1 MPVGPRNRWCNFML
15 RTDRETLRVRMI
27 LGLVPFLASTLLS
40 VSCSSDAAK
49 GGSDSAAAP
58 TVAAAKVRRA
68 DLTRA
73 LVVTAEFRPYQEID
87 VHAKVAGYVKR
98 IYVDVGD
105 RVKEG
110 QLIAVLEIPE
120 LQDEVQTAEAS
131 VSKSQEE
138 IRRAQADL
146 ERTLSA
152 HDVAHLA
159 YSRLADVSK
168 TRPGLVAQ
176 QEIDDALGRDRI
188 ADAQVAT
195 AKASLSAAEQQLRV
209 AQADRQKVRTLF
221 AYAQIKAPFSG
232 VVTKRY
238 ADTGSMIQTGIS
250 SQTQSMPLVTLA
262 QESLLRLVIPVPE
275 SAVSKMRLGG
285 PVEVSV
291 STLGKKFQGQVSR
304 FADQVDTATR
314 TMHTEVD
321 VPNPKGELVPGMYA
335 SASLILDDERNALAV
350 PVQALTRSED
360 SVSVL
365 LIDQQNKLQERS
377 VQIGIEA
384 PDQVEILSGL
394 NEGDLVVVGNRD
406 QLQPG
411 MAVQP
416 KVISRAQT
424 SGGK

>member
-1 MPVGPRNRWCNFML
+1 MQSMYKANHRAMCNKKS
-15 RTDRETLRVRMI
+15 TA
-27 LGLVPFLASTLLS
+27 GLLSSVASTLLL
-40 VSCSSDAAK
+40 VSCSPNSAK
-49 GGSDSAAAP
+49 DGPDPAAAP
-58 TVAAAKVRRA
+58 TVAAAKVHRT

-73 LVVTAEFRPYQEID
+73 LAVTAEFRPYQEID

-105 RVKEG
+105 RVKGG

-146 ERTLSA
+146 ERSQSA
-152 HDVAHLA
+152 HEVAHLA

-176 QEIDDALGRDRI
+176 QEIDDALGRDRV
-188 ADAQVAT
+188 AEAQVAT

-209 AQADRQKVRTLF
+209 AQADRERVRTLF
-221 AYAQIKAPFSG
+221 AYAQIKAPFTG

-262 QESLLRLVIPVPE
+262 QENLLRLVIPVPE
-275 SAVSKMRLGG
+275 SAVSKIRLGS

-291 STLGKKFQGQVSR
+291 SALGKKFQGKVAR

-321 VPNPKGELVPGMYA
+321 VPNSSGELVPGMYA
-335 SASLILDDERNALAV
+335 SASLVLNDERNALAV
-350 PVQALTRSED
+350 PVQALTRTED
-360 SVSVL
+360 SVTVL
-365 LIDQQNKLQERS
+365 LINRQNKLEERP
-377 VQIGIEA
+377 VQIGTET
-384 PDQVEILSGL
+384 PDQVEIISGL
-394 NEGDLVVVGNRD
+394 SEGDLVVVGNRS

-411 MAVQP
+411 IAVQP
-416 KVISRAQT
+416 KVISSTHT
-424 SGGK
+424 SGGM

>member
-1 MPVGPRNRWCNFML
+1 MHKAGCR
-15 RTDRETLRVRMI
+15 RTWNPSISLS
-27 LGLVPFLASTLLS
+27 LLSCFASTLLF
-40 VSCSSDAAK
+40 VSCSSNAAK
-49 GGSDSAAAP
+49 DGPDSIAAP
-58 TVAAAKVRRA
+58 TVAAAKVLRT

-73 LVVTAEFRPYQEID
+73 LAVTAEFRPFQVID
-87 VHAKVAGYVKR
+87 VHAKVSGYVKR

-120 LQDEVQTAEAS
+120 LQDDVQTAEAS

-146 ERTLSA
+146 ERAQSA
-152 HDVAHLA
+152 HEVAHLA
-159 YSRLADVSK
+159 SSRLVDVSK

-176 QEIDDALGRDRI
+176 QEVDDAVGRDRVTE
-188 ADAQVAT
+188 AQVAT
-195 AKASLSAAEQQLRV
+195 AKASLSTADQQLRV
-209 AQADRQKVRTLF
+209 AQADRERVRTLF
-221 AYAQIKAPFSG
+221 AYAQIKAPFAG
-232 VVTKRY
+232 VITKRY

-262 QESLLRLVIPVPE
+262 QENLLRLVIPVPE
-275 SAVSKMRLGG
+275 SAVSKIRLGS

-291 STLGKKFQGQVSR
+291 STLGRKFEGKVAR
-304 FADQVDTATR
+304 FADQVDMATR

-335 SASLILDDERNALAV
+335 SASLVLNDERNALAV
-350 PVQALTRSED
+350 PVQALTRAED
-360 SVSVL
+360 RITVL
-365 LIDQQNKLQERS
+365 LIDKHNKLEERP
-377 VQIGIEA
+377 VKIGVEA

-394 NEGDLVVVGNRD
+394 TEGDLVVIGNRS

-416 KVISRAQT
+416 KVISTAQT
-424 SGGK
+424 SGGA

>member
-1 MPVGPRNRWCNFML
+1 MI
-15 RTDRETLRVRMI
+15 RTDHEILRRVRTK
-27 LGLVPFLASTLLS
+27 LVLASFLASTVLL

-49 GGSDSAAAP
+49 TEPDSAAAP

-68 DLTRA
+68 DLTRVLA
-73 LVVTAEFRPYQEID
+73 VTAEFRPYQEIE

-105 RVKEG
+105 HIKAG
-110 QLIAVLEIPE
+110 QLIAILEIPE

-146 ERTLSA
+146 ERAQSA
-152 HDVAHLA
+152 HEVAHVA

-176 QEIDDALGRDRI
+176 QEIDDALGRDRV
-188 ADAQVAT
+188 AEAQVAT

-209 AQADRQKVRTLF
+209 AQADREKVRTLF
-221 AYAQIKAPFSG
+221 AYAQIKAPFAG

-262 QESLLRLVIPVPE
+262 QENLLRLVIPVPE
-275 SAVSKMRLGG
+275 SAVSKIRSGS

-291 STLGKKFQGQVSR
+291 STLGKKFQGKVAR
-304 FADQVDTATR
+304 FADQVDMATR

-321 VPNPKGELVPGMYA
+321 VPNPTGELVPGMYA
-335 SASLILDDERNALAV
+335 NASLVLNDERSALSV
-350 PVQALTRSED
+350 PVQALTRTED
-360 SVSVL
+360 NVSVL
-365 LIDQQNKLQERS
+365 LIDKQNKLEERI
-377 VQIGIEA
+377 VRIGIETA
-384 PDQVEILSGL
+384 DQVEILSGL
-394 NEGDLVVVGNRD
+394 NENDLVVVGSRS
-406 QLQPG
+406 QLQQG
-411 MAVQP
+411 MTVHP
-416 KVISRAQT
+416 KIISSDQT

>member
-1 MPVGPRNRWCNFML
+1 MYGTNRQTVRSI
-15 RTDRETLRVRMI
+15 RTT
-27 LGLVPFLASTLLS
+27 LGLLSLFASTLLLA
-40 VSCSSDAAK
+40 SCSSDAAK
-49 GGSDSAAAP
+49 GGPDSAPAP
-58 TVAAAKVRRA
+58 TVAAAKVHRA

-73 LVVTAEFRPYQEID
+73 LAVTAEFRPNQEID

-105 RVKEG
+105 HVKEG
-110 QLIAVLEIPE
+110 QLIAILEIPE

-138 IRRAQADL
+138 IQRAKADL
-146 ERTLSA
+146 ERA
-152 HDVAHLA
+152 QFEHEVAHLA

-176 QEIDDALGRDRI
+176 QEIDDSFGRDRVTE
-188 ADAQVAT
+188 AQVAT
-195 AKASLSAAEQQLRV
+195 ARASLSTAEQQLRV
-209 AQADRQKVRTLF
+209 AQAEREKVRTLF
-221 AYAQIKAPFSG
+221 AYAQIKAPFTG

-262 QESLLRLVIPVPE
+262 QENLLRLVIPVPE
-275 SAVSKMRLGG
+275 SAVSKIRLGSA
-285 PVEVSV
+285 VEVSV
-291 STLGKKFQGQVSR
+291 STLGKKFQGKVAR

-335 SASLILDDERNALAV
+335 SVSLVLNDERNALAV
-350 PVQALTRSED
+350 PVQALARTED
-360 SVSVL
+360 RVSVL
-365 LIDQQNKLQERS
+365 LIDKQNKLEERA
-377 VQIGIEA
+377 VQIGIET

-394 NEGDLVVVGNRD
+394 NEGDLVVVGNRS

-411 MAVQP
+411 MTVQP
-416 KVISRAQT
+416 KIISSAQT
-424 SGGK
+424 SGGM

>member
-1 MPVGPRNRWCNFML
+1 MP
-15 RTDRETLRVRMI
+15 RTDCEILRRKRI
-27 LGLVPFLASTLLS
+27 TPGLMSFLASTLLL
-40 VSCSSDAAK
+40 VSCSSQAAK
-49 GGSDSAAAP
+49 DSPAAP
-58 TVAAAKVRRA
+58 TVAAAKVHRA

-73 LVVTAEFRPYQEID
+73 VAVTAEFRPYQEID

-110 QLIAVLEIPE
+110 QLLAVLEIPE
-120 LQDEVQTAEAS
+120 LQSEVETAEAS

-138 IRRAQADL
+138 IRRAQAEL
-146 ERTLSA
+146 ERTQSA
-152 HDVAHLA
+152 QLVAHLA
-159 YSRLADVSK
+159 YTRLAEVSK

-176 QEIDDALGRDRI
+176 QEIDDALGRDRV
-188 ADAQVAT
+188 AQAQVAT
-195 AKASLSAAEQQLRV
+195 AQAALSAAGQQLHV
-209 AQADRQKVRTLF
+209 AQDDRDRVRTLF
-221 AYAQIKAPFSG
+221 AYSQIRAPFNG

-262 QESLLRLVIPVPE
+262 QENLLRLVIPVPE
-275 SAVSKMRLGG
+275 SAVSKLRLGS
-285 PVEVSV
+285 PVEVMV
-291 STLGKKFQGQVSR
+291 SSLGKKFQGKVSR

-335 SASLILDDERNALAV
+335 TASLVLNNERNALAV
-350 PVQALTRSED
+350 PVQALTRGED
-360 SVSVL
+360 SLSVL
-365 LIDQQNKLQERS
+365 VINQQNKLEERS

-384 PDQVEILSGL
+384 SDQLEILSGL
-394 NEGDLVVVGNRD
+394 NEGELVVVGNRS

-416 KVISRAQT
+416 KIVSLVQT

>member
-1 MPVGPRNRWCNFML
+1 ML
-15 RTDRETLRVRMI
+15 RTDRETLWRAGTT
-27 LGLVPFLASTLLS
+27 LGFLPILASTVLL

-49 GGSDSAAAP
+49 SGPGAAAAP
-58 TVAAAKVRRA
+58 TVAAARVRRG
-68 DLTRA
+68 DLARA
-73 LVVTAEFRPYQEID
+73 LAVTAEFRPYQEID

-105 RVKEG
+105 RVKAG
-110 QLIAVLEIPE
+110 QLIAILEIPE

-146 ERTLSA
+146 ERAQSA
-152 HDVAHLA
+152 HEVAHVA

-176 QEIDDALGRDRI
+176 QEIDDALGRDRV
-188 ADAQVAT
+188 AEAQVAT
-195 AKASLSAAEQQLRV
+195 ARASLSAAEQQLRV
-209 AQADRQKVRTLF
+209 AQADREKVRTLF
-221 AYAQIKAPFSG
+221 AYAQIKAPFTG

-262 QESLLRLVIPVPE
+262 QENLLRLVIPVPE
-275 SAVSKMRLGG
+275 SAISKIRLGS

-291 STLGKKFQGQVSR
+291 STLGKKFQGRVAR
-304 FADQVDTATR
+304 FADQLDMATR

-321 VPNPKGELVPGMYA
+321 VPNPTGELVPGMYA
-335 SASLILDDERNALAV
+335 SASLVLNDERNALSV
-350 PVQALTRSED
+350 PVQALTRTED
-360 SVSVL
+360 RASVL
-365 LIDQQNKLQERS
+365 LINKQNKLEERS
-377 VQIGIEA
+377 VQIGIET

-394 NEGDLVVVGNRD
+394 NEGDFVVVGNQS

-416 KVISRAQT
+416 KIISSAQT

>member
-1 MPVGPRNRWCNFML
+1 MRKADVSLGWYPGK
-15 RTDRETLRVRMI
+15 TLS
-27 LGLVPFLASTLLS
+27 LVCCVASASLI
-40 VSCSSDAAK
+40 VSCSSNAAK
-49 GGSDSAAAP
+49 DGPDSIAAP
-58 TVAAAKVRRA
+58 TVAAAKVLRT

-73 LVVTAEFRPYQEID
+73 LAVTAEFRPYQVID
-87 VHAKVAGYVKR
+87 VHAKVSGYVKR

-120 LQDEVQTAEAS
+120 LQDDVQTAEAS

-146 ERTLSA
+146 ERAQSA
-152 HDVAHLA
+152 HVVEHLA
-159 YSRLADVSK
+159 SSRLVDVSK

-176 QEIDDALGRDRI
+176 QEVDDAVGRDRV
-188 ADAQVAT
+188 AEAQVAT
-195 AKASLSAAEQQLRV
+195 AKATLSTADQQLRV
-209 AQADRQKVRTLF
+209 AQADRERVRTLF
-221 AYAQIKAPFSG
+221 AYAQIKAPFAG
-232 VVTKRY
+232 VITKRY

-262 QESLLRLVIPVPE
+262 QENLLRLVIPVPE
-275 SAVSKMRLGG
+275 SAVSRIRLGSQ
-285 PVEVSV
+285 VEVSV
-291 STLGKKFQGQVSR
+291 STLGEKFEGKVAR
-304 FADQVDTATR
+304 FADQVDMATR

-335 SASLILDDERNALAV
+335 SASLVLNNERSALAV
-350 PVQALTRSED
+350 PVQALTRAED
-360 SVSVL
+360 RITVL
-365 LIDQQNKLQERS
+365 LIDKHNKLEERP
-377 VQIGIEA
+377 VKIGVEA

-394 NEGDLVVVGNRD
+394 EEGDLVVIGNRS

-416 KVISRAQT
+416 KVISIAQT
-424 SGGK
+424 SGGA

>member
-1 MPVGPRNRWCNFML
+1 ML
-15 RTDRETLRVRMI
+15 RTYREILRSVGTTLGF
-27 LGLVPFLASTLLS
+27 LPFLPSTLLL

-49 GGSDSAAAP
+49 GGPDSAAP
-58 TVAAAKVRRA
+58 TVAVAKVHRA

-73 LVVTAEFRPYQEID
+73 LAVTAEFRPYQEIE

-146 ERTLSA
+146 ERTQSA
-152 HDVAHLA
+152 HEVTHLA
-159 YSRLADVSK
+159 YSRLAEVSK

-176 QEIDDALGRDRI
+176 QEIDDALGHDRV
-188 ADAQVAT
+188 AEAQVST
-195 AKASLSAAEQQLRV
+195 AKASLSAAEQGLRV
-209 AQADRQKVRTLF
+209 AQADREKVRTMF
-221 AYAQIKAPFSG
+221 AYAQIKAPFAG

-262 QESLLRLVIPVPE
+262 QENLLRLVIPVPE
-275 SAVSKMRLGG
+275 SAVSKIRLGG
-285 PVEVSV
+285 SVEVSV
-291 STLGKKFQGQVSR
+291 SALGKKFQGKVAR
-304 FADQVDTATR
+304 FADQVDMATR

-321 VPNPKGELVPGMYA
+321 VPNPTGELVPGMYA
-335 SASLILDDERNALAV
+335 SASLVLNDERNALAV
-350 PVQALTRSED
+350 PIQAVSRTED
-360 SVSVL
+360 RVSVL
-365 LIDQQNKLQERS
+365 LIDKQDKLDERS
-377 VQIGIEA
+377 VQIGIET

-394 NEGDLVVVGNRD
+394 SEGDLVVVGNRS

-416 KVISRAQT
+416 KIISVAQT

>member
-1 MPVGPRNRWCNFML
+1 ML
-15 RTDRETLRVRMI
+15 RTDHETLWSIRTTLR
-27 LGLVPFLASTLLS
+27 LLPFLASTLLF

-49 GGSDSAAAP
+49 DGQDLVAAP
-58 TVAAAKVRRA
+58 TVAAAKVRRV

-73 LVVTAEFRPYQEID
+73 LAVTAEFRPYQEID

-105 RVKEG
+105 RVKGG
-110 QLIAVLEIPE
+110 QLIAILEIPE

-146 ERTLSA
+146 ERAQSA
-152 HDVAHLA
+152 HEVAHLA

-176 QEIDDALGRDRI
+176 QEIDDALGRDRV
-188 ADAQVAT
+188 AEAQVAT

-209 AQADRQKVRTLF
+209 TQADREKVRTLF
-221 AYAQIKAPFSG
+221 AYAQIKAPFAG
-232 VVTKRY
+232 VITKRY

-262 QESLLRLVIPVPE
+262 QENLLRLVIPVPE
-275 SAVSKMRLGG
+275 SAVSKIRLGG
-285 PVEVSV
+285 SVEVSV
-291 STLGKKFQGQVSR
+291 SALGKKFPGKVAR
-304 FADQVDTATR
+304 FADQVDMATR

-321 VPNPKGELVPGMYA
+321 VPNPTGELVPGMYA
-335 SASLILDDERNALAV
+335 SASLVLNDERNALAV
-350 PVQALTRSED
+350 PVQALTRIED
-360 SVSVL
+360 RVSVL
-365 LIDQQNKLQERS
+365 LINKQNKLEERS
-377 VQIGIEA
+377 VQMGIET

-394 NEGDLVVVGNRD
+394 NEGDLVVIGNRS

-411 MAVQP
+411 IVVQP
-416 KVISRAQT
+416 KIISSAQT

>member
-1 MPVGPRNRWCNFML
+1 MCMKEH
-15 RTDRETLRVRMI
+15 RTPWGFRAAPAPLS
-27 LGLVPFLASTLLS
+27 FLASTLLL
-40 VSCSSDAAK
+40 VSCSSDSAK
-49 GGSDSAAAP
+49 GGPDPTDAP
-58 TVAAAKVRRA
+58 IVAAAKVHRA

-73 LVVTAEFRPYQEID
+73 LAVTAEFRPFQEID
-87 VHAKVAGYVKR
+87 VHAKVAGYVKH

-105 RVKEG
+105 HVKEG

-120 LQDEVQTAEAS
+120 LQDEVQTAEAL

-146 ERTLSA
+146 ERAQSA
-152 HDVAHLA
+152 HEVAHLA

-176 QEIDDALGRDRI
+176 QEIDDALGRDRV
-188 ADAQVAT
+188 AEAQVAT
-195 AKASLSAAEQQLRV
+195 AKASLSADEQQLRV
-209 AQADRQKVRTLF
+209 AQADREKMRTLF
-221 AYAQIKAPFSG
+221 AYAQIKAPFTG

-262 QESLLRLVIPVPE
+262 QENLLRLVIPVPE
-275 SAVSKMRLGG
+275 STVSKIRLGS
-285 PVEVSV
+285 PVEVNV
-291 STLGKKFQGQVSR
+291 SALGKKLQGKVAR
-304 FADQVDTATR
+304 FADQVDMATR

-321 VPNPKGELVPGMYA
+321 VPNPTGELVPGMYA
-335 SASLILDDERNALAV
+335 SASLLLNDERNALTV
-350 PVQALTRSED
+350 PVQALTRTED
-360 SVSVL
+360 RVTVL
-365 LIDQQNKLQERS
+365 LIDKQNKLEERP
-377 VQIGIEA
+377 VKTGIEA

-394 NEGDLVVVGNRD
+394 QEGDLVVVGNRS

-416 KVISRAQT
+416 RIISSVRT
-424 SGGK
+424 SGGM

>member
-1 MPVGPRNRWCNFML
+1 MCRKNR
-15 RTDRETLRVRMI
+15 RTAPGVNTS
-27 LGLVPFLASTLLS
+27 LGLLALLGGT
-40 VSCSSDAAK
+40 VLLASCSSDAAK
-49 GGSDSAAAP
+49 DGPDAALIP
-58 TVAAAKVRRA
+58 TVAAAKVSRA

-73 LVVTAEFRPYQEID
+73 LAVTAEFRPFQDVD

-105 RVKEG
+105 HVKEG

-131 VSKSQEE
+131 VNESQEE

-146 ERTLSA
+146 QRAKSA
-152 HDVAHLA
+152 HEVAHLA

-176 QEIDDALGRDRI
+176 QELDDALGRDRVS
-188 ADAQVAT
+188 AAQEDT
-195 AKASLSAAEQQLRV
+195 SEASLSAAEQHLRV
-209 AQADRQKVRTLF
+209 AQAQRERVRTLF
-221 AYAQIKAPFSG
+221 AYAQIRAPFTG

-250 SQTQSMPLVTLA
+250 SETQSMPLVTLA
-262 QESLLRLVIPVPE
+262 QENLLRLVIPVPE
-275 SAVSKMRLGG
+275 SVVSRIHLGS
-285 PVEVSV
+285 PVDVSV
-291 STLGKKFQGQVSR
+291 TALGKKFEGKVAR
-304 FADQVDTATR
+304 FADQVDLATR

-321 VPNPKGELVPGMYA
+321 VPNPTGELVPGMYA
-335 SASLILDDERNALAV
+335 SAALVLNDERNALAI
-350 PVQALTRSED
+350 PIQALTRTED
-360 SVSVL
+360 HVSVL
-365 LIDQQNKLQERS
+365 LIDKQGKLQERS
-377 VQIGIEA
+377 VRIGIET

-394 NEGDLVVVGNRD
+394 SEGDLVAVGNRS

-411 MAVQP
+411 MSVHP
-416 KVISRAQT
+416 KVISLGES

>member
-1 MPVGPRNRWCNFML
+1 MSL
-15 RTDRETLRVRMI
+15 LT
-27 LGLVPFLASTLLS
+27 STLLLA
-40 VSCSSDAAK
+40 SCSSNAAK
-49 GGSDSAAAP
+49 DGRDSTAAP
-58 TVAAAKVRRA
+58 IVAAAKVHRA

-73 LVVTAEFRPYQEID
+73 LAVTAEFRPYQEID

-105 RVKEG
+105 RVKDG

-138 IRRAQADL
+138 ILQAQAELERAQF
-146 ERTLSA
+146 A
-152 HDVAHLA
+152 HEVAHLA

-176 QEIDDALGRDRI
+176 QEIDDAMARDRVTE
-188 ADAQVAT
+188 AQVAT
-195 AKASLSAAEQQLRV
+195 AKASHSVSEQQLRV
-209 AQADRQKVRTLF
+209 AQADREKVRTLF
-221 AYAQIKAPFSG
+221 AYAQIKAPFAG

-262 QESLLRLVIPVPE
+262 QENVLRLVIPVPE
-275 SAVSKMRLGG
+275 SAVFKIRLGST
-285 PVEVSV
+285 VEVSV
-291 STLGKKFQGQVSR
+291 STLGKQFHGKVAR
-304 FADQVDTATR
+304 FADQVDMATR

-321 VPNPKGELVPGMYA
+321 VANPTGELLPGMYA
-335 SASLILDDERNALAV
+335 SASLVLDDERNALAI
-350 PVQALTRSED
+350 PVQALLRSGD

-365 LIDQQNKLQERS
+365 FIDKQNRLVERS

-394 NEGDLVVVGNRD
+394 NEGELVVVGNRS
-406 QLQPG
+406 QLEPG
-411 MAVQP
+411 MVVQP
-416 KVISRAQT
+416 KIISLAQT

>member
-1 MPVGPRNRWCNFML
+1 MI
-15 RTDRETLRVRMI
+15 RTDHEILRRVRTK
-27 LGLVPFLASTLLS
+27 LVLASFLASTVLLA
-40 VSCSSDAAK
+40 SCSSDAAK
-49 GGSDSAAAP
+49 TEPDSAAAP

-73 LVVTAEFRPYQEID
+73 LAVTAEFRPYQEIE

-105 RVKEG
+105 HIKAG
-110 QLIAVLEIPE
+110 QLIAILEIPE

-146 ERTLSA
+146 ERAQSA
-152 HDVAHLA
+152 HEVAHVA

-176 QEIDDALGRDRI
+176 QEIDDALGRDRV
-188 ADAQVAT
+188 AEAQVAT

-209 AQADRQKVRTLF
+209 AQADREKVRTLF
-221 AYAQIKAPFSG
+221 AYAQIKAPFAG

-262 QESLLRLVIPVPE
+262 QENLLRLVIPVPE
-275 SAVSKMRLGG
+275 SAVSKIRSGS

-291 STLGKKFQGQVSR
+291 STLGKKFQGKVAR
-304 FADQVDTATR
+304 FADQVDMATR

-321 VPNPKGELVPGMYA
+321 VPNPTGELVPGMYA
-335 SASLILDDERNALAV
+335 NASLVLNDERSALSV
-350 PVQALTRSED
+350 PVQALTRTED
-360 SVSVL
+360 NVSVL
-365 LIDQQNKLQERS
+365 LIDKQNKLEERI
-377 VQIGIEA
+377 VRIGIETA
-384 PDQVEILSGL
+384 DQVEILSGL
-394 NEGDLVVVGNRD
+394 NENDLVVVGSRS
-406 QLQPG
+406 QLQQG
-411 MAVQP
+411 MTVHP
-416 KVISRAQT
+416 KIISSDQT

>member
-1 MPVGPRNRWCNFML
+1 MWNKKMTGKLLSFA
-15 RTDRETLRVRMI
+15 
-27 LGLVPFLASTLLS
+27 ASTFLL
-40 VSCSSDAAK
+40 VSCSEN
-49 GGSDSAAAP
+49 SANNGP
-58 TVAAAKVRRA
+58 DPLTRPIVAAAKVHRA

-73 LVVTAEFRPYQEID
+73 LAVTAEFRPYQEID

-146 ERTLSA
+146 ERAQSA
-152 HDVAHLA
+152 HEVAHLA
-159 YSRLADVSK
+159 YSRLADVSR

-176 QEIDDALGRDRI
+176 QEIDDALGRDRV
-188 ADAQVAT
+188 AEAQVAT
-195 AKASLSAAEQQLRV
+195 SKASLSAAEQQLRV
-209 AQADRQKVRTLF
+209 AQADREKVRTLF
-221 AYAQIKAPFSG
+221 AYAQIKAPFTG

-262 QESLLRLVIPVPE
+262 QENLLRLVIPVPE
-275 SAVSKMRLGG
+275 SAVSKIRLGSA
-285 PVEVSV
+285 VEVNV
-291 STLGKKFQGQVSR
+291 SALGKKLEGKVAR
-304 FADQVDTATR
+304 FADQVDMATR

-321 VPNPKGELVPGMYA
+321 VPNPTGELVPGMYA
-335 SASLILDDERNALAV
+335 SASLLLTDERNALTV
-350 PVQALTRSED
+350 PVQALTRAED
-360 SVSVL
+360 SVTVFF
-365 LIDQQNKLQERS
+365 IDKQNKLEERS
-377 VQIGIEA
+377 IKTGIET
-384 PDQVEILSGL
+384 PDQVEVVSGL
-394 NEGDLVVVGNRD
+394 QEGDLVVVGNRS

-411 MAVQP
+411 MVVQP
-416 KVISRAQT
+416 KIISSAQT
-424 SGGK
+424 SGGM

>member
-1 MPVGPRNRWCNFML
+1 MYKA
-15 RTDRETLRVRMI
+15 DRRAGLYLGTTLS
-27 LGLVPFLASTLLS
+27 LVCYVASASLI
-40 VSCSSDAAK
+40 VSCSSNAAK
-49 GGSDSAAAP
+49 DGPDSIAAP
-58 TVAAAKVRRA
+58 TVAAAKVLRT

-73 LVVTAEFRPYQEID
+73 LAVTAEFRPYQVID
-87 VHAKVAGYVKR
+87 VHAKVSGYVKR

-120 LQDEVQTAEAS
+120 LQDDVQTAEAS

-146 ERTLSA
+146 ERTQSA
-152 HDVAHLA
+152 HEVEHLA
-159 YSRLADVSK
+159 SSRLVDVSK

-176 QEIDDALGRDRI
+176 QEVDDAVGRDRV
-188 ADAQVAT
+188 AEAQVAT
-195 AKASLSAAEQQLRV
+195 AKATLSTADQQLRV
-209 AQADRQKVRTLF
+209 AQADRERVRTLF
-221 AYAQIKAPFSG
+221 AYAQIKAPFAG
-232 VVTKRY
+232 VITKRY
-238 ADTGSMIQTGIS
+238 ADTGSMIQSGIS

-262 QESLLRLVIPVPE
+262 QDNLLRLVIPVPE
-275 SAVSKMRLGG
+275 SAVSRIRLGS

-291 STLGKKFQGQVSR
+291 STLGKKFEGKVAR
-304 FADQVDTATR
+304 FADQVDMATR

-335 SASLILDDERNALAV
+335 SASLVLNNERNALAV
-350 PVQALTRSED
+350 PVQALTRAED
-360 SVSVL
+360 GITVL
-365 LIDQQNKLQERS
+365 LIDKNNKLEERP
-377 VQIGIEA
+377 VKIGVEA

-394 NEGDLVVVGNRD
+394 AEGDLVVIGNRS

-416 KVISRAQT
+416 KVISIAQT
-424 SGGK
+424 SGGA

>member
-1 MPVGPRNRWCNFML
+1 L
-15 RTDRETLRVRMI
+15 
-27 LGLVPFLASTLLS
+27 PFLASTLLF

-49 GGSDSAAAP
+49 RGPDPVAAP

-73 LVVTAEFRPYQEID
+73 VAVTAEFRPYQEID

-105 RVKEG
+105 RVKAG

-138 IRRAQADL
+138 IGRAKADL
-146 ERTLSA
+146 ERTQSA
-152 HDVAHLA
+152 HEVAHLA

-176 QEIDDALGRDRI
+176 QEIDDALGRDRV
-188 ADAQVAT
+188 AEAQVAT

-209 AQADRQKVRTLF
+209 AQADREKVRALF
-221 AYAQIKAPFSG
+221 AYAQIKAPFAG

-262 QESLLRLVIPVPE
+262 QENLLRLVIPIPE
-275 SAVSKMRLGG
+275 SAVSKIRLGS

-291 STLGKKFQGQVSR
+291 STLGKKFQGKVAR
-304 FADQVDTATR
+304 FADQVDMATR

-321 VPNPKGELVPGMYA
+321 VPNPAGELVPGMYA
-335 SASLILDDERNALAV
+335 SASLVLNDERNALAV
-350 PVQALTRSED
+350 PIQALTRTED
-360 SVSVL
+360 HVSVL
-365 LIDQQNKLQERS
+365 LINKQNKLEERS
-377 VQIGIEA
+377 VQIGIET

-394 NEGDLVVVGNRD
+394 NEGDLVVVGNQS

-416 KVISRAQT
+416 KIISSAQT

>member
-1 MPVGPRNRWCNFML
+1 ML
-15 RTDRETLRVRMI
+15 RTDREPLWRVRAT
-27 LGLVPFLASTLLS
+27 LGLLPFVASTVLL

-49 GGSDSAAAP
+49 SGPDSAAAP
-58 TVAAAKVRRA
+58 IVAAAKVRRA

-73 LVVTAEFRPYQEID
+73 LAVTAEFRPYQEVD

-105 RVKEG
+105 RVKAG

-120 LQDEVQTAEAS
+120 LKDEVQTAEAS

-138 IRRAQADL
+138 IGRAKADL
-146 ERTLSA
+146 ERAQSA
-152 HDVAHLA
+152 HEVAHVA

-176 QEIDDALGRDRI
+176 QEIDDALGRDRV
-188 ADAQVAT
+188 AEAQVAT

-209 AQADRQKVRTLF
+209 AQADREKVRALF
-221 AYAQIKAPFSG
+221 AYAQIKAPFAG

-262 QESLLRLVIPVPE
+262 QENLLRLVIPIPE
-275 SAVSKMRLGG
+275 SAVSKIRLGSA
-285 PVEVSV
+285 VEVNV
-291 STLGKKFQGQVSR
+291 STLGKKFEGKVAR
-304 FADQVDTATR
+304 FADQVDMATR

-321 VPNPKGELVPGMYA
+321 VPNPTGELVPGMYA
-335 SASLILDDERNALAV
+335 SASLMLNDERNVLSV
-350 PVQALTRSED
+350 PVQALTRTED
-360 SVSVL
+360 RVSVL
-365 LIDQQNKLQERS
+365 LINKENKLEERS
-377 VQIGIEA
+377 VQIGIET

-394 NEGDLVVVGNRD
+394 NEGDFVVVGNQS

-411 MAVQP
+411 MVVQP
-416 KVISRAQT
+416 KVISSAQT

>member
-1 MPVGPRNRWCNFML
+1 ML
-15 RTDRETLRVRMI
+15 RTDRETLWRAGTT
-27 LGLVPFLASTLLS
+27 LGFLPILASTVLL

-49 GGSDSAAAP
+49 SGPGAAAAP
-58 TVAAAKVRRA
+58 TVAAARVRRG
-68 DLTRA
+68 DLARA
-73 LVVTAEFRPYQEID
+73 LAVTAEFRPYQEID

-105 RVKEG
+105 RVKAG
-110 QLIAVLEIPE
+110 QLIAILEIPE

-146 ERTLSA
+146 ERAKSV
-152 HDVAHLA
+152 HEVAHVA

-176 QEIDDALGRDRI
+176 QEIDDALGRDRV
-188 ADAQVAT
+188 AEAQVAT
-195 AKASLSAAEQQLRV
+195 ARASLSAAEQQLRV
-209 AQADRQKVRTLF
+209 AQADREKVRTLF
-221 AYAQIKAPFSG
+221 AYAQIKAPFTG

-238 ADTGSMIQTGIS
+238 ADTGSTIQTGIS

-262 QESLLRLVIPVPE
+262 QENLLRLVIPVPE
-275 SAVSKMRLGG
+275 SAISKIRLGS

-291 STLGKKFQGQVSR
+291 STLGKKFQGRVAR
-304 FADQVDTATR
+304 FADQLDMATR

-321 VPNPKGELVPGMYA
+321 VPNPTGELVPGMYA
-335 SASLILDDERNALAV
+335 SASLVLNDERNALSV
-350 PVQALTRSED
+350 PVQALTRTED
-360 SVSVL
+360 RASVL
-365 LIDQQNKLQERS
+365 LINKQNKLEERS
-377 VQIGIEA
+377 VQIGIET

-394 NEGDLVVVGNRD
+394 NEGDFVVVGNQS

-416 KVISRAQT
+416 KIISSAQT

>member
-1 MPVGPRNRWCNFML
+1 MYKA
-15 RTDRETLRVRMI
+15 DRRAGLYLGTTLS
-27 LGLVPFLASTLLS
+27 LVCYVASASLI
-40 VSCSSDAAK
+40 VSCSSNAAK
-49 GGSDSAAAP
+49 DGPDSIAAP
-58 TVAAAKVRRA
+58 TVAAAKVLRT

-73 LVVTAEFRPYQEID
+73 LAVTAEFRPYQVID
-87 VHAKVAGYVKR
+87 VHAKVSGYVKR

-120 LQDEVQTAEAS
+120 LQDDVQTAEAS

-146 ERTLSA
+146 ERTQSA
-152 HDVAHLA
+152 HEVEHLA
-159 YSRLADVSK
+159 SSRLVDVSK

-176 QEIDDALGRDRI
+176 QEVDDAVGRDRV
-188 ADAQVAT
+188 AEAQVAT
-195 AKASLSAAEQQLRV
+195 AKATLLTADQQLRV
-209 AQADRQKVRTLF
+209 AQADRERVRTLF
-221 AYAQIKAPFSG
+221 AYAQIKAPFAG
-232 VVTKRY
+232 VITKRY
-238 ADTGSMIQTGIS
+238 ADTGSMIQSGIS

-262 QESLLRLVIPVPE
+262 QDNLLRLVIPVPE
-275 SAVSKMRLGG
+275 SAVSRIRLGS

-291 STLGKKFQGQVSR
+291 STLGKKFEGKVAR
-304 FADQVDTATR
+304 FADQVDMATR

-335 SASLILDDERNALAV
+335 SASLVLNNERNALAV
-350 PVQALTRSED
+350 PVQALTRAED
-360 SVSVL
+360 GITVL
-365 LIDQQNKLQERS
+365 LIDKNNKLEERP
-377 VQIGIEA
+377 VKIGVEA

-394 NEGDLVVVGNRD
+394 AEGDLVVIGNRS

-416 KVISRAQT
+416 KVISIAQT
-424 SGGK
+424 SGGA

>member
-1 MPVGPRNRWCNFML
+1 MH
-15 RTDRETLRVRMI
+15 RTDRRTVWNIRTTLA
-27 LGLVPFLASTLLS
+27 LLSLVAGTLLL
-40 VSCSSDAAK
+40 VSCSPDPAK
-49 GGSDSAAAP
+49 GRPDLAAAP
-58 TVAAAKVRRA
+58 TVAAAKVQRA

-73 LVVTAEFRPYQEID
+73 LAVTAEFRPYQEID

-110 QLIAVLEIPE
+110 QLIAILEIPE

-146 ERTLSA
+146 ERTQSA
-152 HDVAHLA
+152 HEVTHLA

-176 QEIDDALGRDRI
+176 QEIDDALGRDRV
-188 ADAQVAT
+188 AEAQVST
-195 AKASLSAAEQQLRV
+195 ARASLSAAEQELRV
-209 AQADRQKVRTLF
+209 AQAEREKVRTMF
-221 AYAQIKAPFSG
+221 AYAQIKAPFTG
-232 VVTKRY
+232 IVTKRY

-262 QESLLRLVIPVPE
+262 QENLLRLVIPVPE
-275 SAVSKMRLGG
+275 SAVSKIRLGSS
-285 PVEVSV
+285 VEVSV
-291 STLGKKFQGQVSR
+291 SALGKKFQGKVAR
-304 FADQVDTATR
+304 FAGQVDMATR

-321 VPNPKGELVPGMYA
+321 VPNPTGELVPGMYA
-335 SASLILDDERNALAV
+335 SASLVLNDERNALAV
-350 PVQALTRSED
+350 PIQAVTRTED
-360 SVSVL
+360 RVNVL
-365 LIDQQNKLQERS
+365 LIDKQDKLEERS
-377 VQIGIEA
+377 VQIGIET

-394 NEGDLVVVGNRD
+394 SEGELVVVGNRS

-416 KVISRAQT
+416 KIISIAQT

>member
-1 MPVGPRNRWCNFML
+1 ML
-15 RTDRETLRVRMI
+15 E
-27 LGLVPFLASTLLS
+27 
-40 VSCSSDAAK
+40 SCSSNAAK
-49 GGSDSAAAP
+49 GGLDYPIEP
-58 TVAAAKVRRA
+58 TVAAAKVHRT

-73 LVVTAEFRPYQEID
+73 VTVTAEFRPYQEID

-105 RVKEG
+105 RIKQG

-120 LQDEVQTAEAS
+120 LQNEVQTAEAS

-138 IRRAQADL
+138 IRRAQAEL
-146 ERTLSA
+146 ERTQFALE
-152 HDVAHLA
+152 VAHLA

-176 QEIDDALGRDRI
+176 QEIDDTLGRDRV
-188 ADAQVAT
+188 AQAQVAT
-195 AKASLSAAEQQLRV
+195 AEAALSSAKQQLRV
-209 AQADRQKVRTLF
+209 AEADRERIRTLF

-262 QESLLRLVIPVPE
+262 QENLLRLVIPVPE
-275 SAVSKMRLGG
+275 SAVSKMRLGS

-291 STLGKKFQGQVSR
+291 STLGKKFQGKVSR

-335 SASLILDDERNALAV
+335 TASLVLNDERNALAV
-350 PVQALTRSED
+350 PVQALTRAED
-360 SVSVL
+360 SVSVF
-365 LIDQQNKLQERS
+365 LIDKQGKLEERP

-384 PDQVEILSGL
+384 SDQVEILSGL
-394 NEGDLVVVGNRD
+394 NEGDLVVVGNRS

-411 MAVQP
+411 MTVQP
-416 KVISRAQT
+416 KVISGAQR
-424 SGGK
+424 GEGK

>member
-1 MPVGPRNRWCNFML
+1 MLMKEHRTRCGCKTAPVCL
-15 RTDRETLRVRMI
+15 S
-27 LGLVPFLASTLLS
+27 FLASTLLL
-40 VSCSSDAAK
+40 VSCSSNPAK
-49 GGSDSAAAP
+49 GGPDPVAAP
-58 TVAAAKVRRA
+58 IVAAARVRRA
-68 DLTRA
+68 DLTHA
-73 LVVTAEFRPYQEID
+73 LALTAEFRPYQEID

-146 ERTLSA
+146 ERAQSA
-152 HDVAHLA
+152 HEVAHLA

-176 QEIDDALGRDRI
+176 QEIDDALGRDRV
-188 ADAQVAT
+188 AEAQVAT
-195 AKASLSAAEQQLRV
+195 SKASLSAAEQQLRV
-209 AQADRQKVRTLF
+209 AQADREKVRTLF
-221 AYAQIKAPFSG
+221 AYAQIKAPFTG

-262 QESLLRLVIPVPE
+262 QENLLRLVIPVPE
-275 SAVSKMRLGG
+275 SAVSKIRLGS
-285 PVEVSV
+285 PVEVTV
-291 STLGKKFQGQVSR
+291 SGLGKKFEGKVAR
-304 FADQVDTATR
+304 FADQVDLSTR

-321 VPNPKGELVPGMYA
+321 VRNPTGELVPGMYA
-335 SASLILDDERNALAV
+335 SVSLVLSDERNALAV
-350 PVQALTRSED
+350 PVQALARTED
-360 SVSVL
+360 SASVL
-365 LIDQQNKLQERS
+365 LIDKQNKLEERS
-377 VQIGIEA
+377 VKTGIET
-384 PDQVEILSGL
+384 PDQIEILSGL
-394 NEGDLVVVGNRD
+394 QEGDLVVVGNRS

-411 MAVQP
+411 MVVEP
-416 KVISRAQT
+416 KMISSAQT
-424 SGGK
+424 SGGR

>member
-1 MPVGPRNRWCNFML
+1 ML
-15 RTDRETLRVRMI
+15 RTDHEILRSVRTTLVFI
-27 LGLVPFLASTLLS
+27 SFLASTVLL

-49 GGSDSAAAP
+49 TEPDSAAAP
-58 TVAAAKVRRA
+58 TVAAAKVHRA

-73 LVVTAEFRPYQEID
+73 LAVTAEFRPYQEIE

-105 RVKEG
+105 HVKVG
-110 QLIAVLEIPE
+110 QLIAILEIPE

-146 ERTLSA
+146 ERAQSA

-176 QEIDDALGRDRI
+176 QEIDDALGRDRV
-188 ADAQVAT
+188 AEAQVAT

-209 AQADRQKVRTLF
+209 AQADREKVRTLF
-221 AYAQIKAPFSG
+221 AYAQIKAPFAG

-275 SAVSKMRLGG
+275 SAVSKIRLGS

-291 STLGKKFQGQVSR
+291 STLGKKFQGKVAR
-304 FADQVDTATR
+304 FADQVDMATR

-321 VPNPKGELVPGMYA
+321 VPNPTGELVPGMYA
-335 SASLILDDERNALAV
+335 SASLVLNDERSALSV
-350 PVQALTRSED
+350 PVQALTRTED

-365 LIDQQNKLQERS
+365 LINKQNKLEERT
-377 VQIGIEA
+377 VRIGIES

-394 NEGDLVVVGNRD
+394 SEGVLVVVGNRS

-411 MAVQP
+411 MAVHPKIISGAQP
-416 KVISRAQT
+416 A
-424 SGGK
+424 GGK

>member
-1 MPVGPRNRWCNFML
+1 ML
-15 RTDRETLRVRMI
+15 RTDYQTLWRIRTT
-27 LGLVPFLASTLLS
+27 LGLLPLLANTLLF

-49 GGSDSAAAP
+49 DGPGLVAAP
-58 TVAAAKVRRA
+58 TVAAAKVRRV

-73 LVVTAEFRPYQEID
+73 LAVTAEFRPYQEID

-105 RVKEG
+105 RVKGG
-110 QLIAVLEIPE
+110 QLIAILEIPE

-146 ERTLSA
+146 ERAQSA
-152 HDVAHLA
+152 HEVAHLA
-159 YSRLADVSK
+159 CSRLADVSK

-176 QEIDDALGRDRI
+176 QEIDDALGRDRV
-188 ADAQVAT
+188 AEAQVAT

-209 AQADRQKVRTLF
+209 TQADREKVRTLF
-221 AYAQIKAPFSG
+221 AYAQIKAPFAG
-232 VVTKRY
+232 VITKRY

-262 QESLLRLVIPVPE
+262 QENLLRLVIPVPE
-275 SAVSKMRLGG
+275 SAVSKIRLGG
-285 PVEVSV
+285 SVEVSV
-291 STLGKKFQGQVSR
+291 SALGKKFPGKVAR
-304 FADQVDTATR
+304 FADQVDMATR

-321 VPNPKGELVPGMYA
+321 VPNPTGELVPGMYA
-335 SASLILDDERNALAV
+335 SASLVLNDERNALAV
-350 PVQALTRSED
+350 PVQALTRIED
-360 SVSVL
+360 RVSVL
-365 LIDQQNKLQERS
+365 LINKQNKLEERS
-377 VQIGIEA
+377 VQMGIET

-394 NEGDLVVVGNRD
+394 NEGDLVVIGNRS

-411 MAVQP
+411 IVVQP
-416 KVISRAQT
+416 KIISSAQT